1 MGHSS
6 GRETRLPV
14 TTAQR
19 EIWIAHQ
26 IDPESPTYRIGEYL
40 EIHGPVDPAVL
51 ERALR
56 HVINEAESLRTRFAE
71 EDGTVY
77 QYVTPLSDWALPV
90 FDVSGERDPRAE
102 AEAWMRSEMSDPMRP
117 ESGQLF
123 TFALFKLREDSFA
136 WYQSFHHLV
145 VDGAGFALIARRVS
159 DVYSALVAQADPP
172 PAPFGPLSR
181 LIEEDAAYRTS
192 EQYREDHDYWA
203 RHFSTPPAAARL
215 AAEPHRPAQSIRR
228 ATGELSP
235 GESHTLRE
243 LAERGGTR
251 FSSLMVA
258 AAAAYLHRMT
268 GEQEVVLGLSVAA
281 RTSPRLKWL
290 PGAVSNVVPLR
301 LRVQPGMSVSTLL
314 RQAAD
319 EVRNAARH
327 QRYRGE
333 DVARHAGAGTG
344 IRSLIGLQLN
354 FMGFAYE
361 FEFGGHPVTGHNIST
376 GLVDDSAIIVYD
388 RSRTSGAHSTR
399 IDFDANAAL
408 YDQDRTADHHRR
420 FLHLLRQIAS
430 AADEDCSVGSLDL
443 LDASERERLRTDWD
457 ARLATAR
464 ASARTHIPELFA
476 RQVRATPQA
485 TAVVCGDD
493 TLSYAELD
501 QAANR
506 LARRL
511 IALGVG
517 PERLVALALP
527 RSVEMVTAV
536 LATLKAG
543 GAYLPIDPEYPA
555 DRIEFTLRDA
565 APALVITTT
574 GTQHI
579 LSAQHTPS
587 AHGLPVLAIDAPT
600 TAAALAGEKPDPVTD
615 ADRLGPLTPRNQAY
629 VIYTSGS
636 TGTPKGVTVS
646 HHNATRLFEA
656 LGSSVDYGPSQVW
669 TLFHSYAFDFSVW
682 EMWGALLHGGRL
694 VVVPHETSRAP
705 EKFLRLLVEERVTVL
720 SQTPSAFSSL
730 IDADGENPELGD
742 QLALRSVVFGGEAL
756 DPGRL
761 VPWYTRH
768 ADSAPKLINMYG
780 ITETTVHVTHR
791 TLSSRD
797 AAPGRASVI
806 GVPLP
811 DLTAYV
817 LDTALRPV
825 PVGVPGELY
834 VAGAGVA
841 RGYLGRPGLTAS
853 RFVADPFTRDGA
865 GARMYRTGDV
875 VRWRADGE
883 LEYLGR
889 ADDQVKIRG
898 FRIEPGEVESVLAQ
912 HPSVA
917 HAAVIAREDR
927 PGDKRLVGYVVAT
940 QDQTIDPTTARGY
953 AAERLPA
960 HMVPSA
966 VVVLDELPLTVN
978 GKLDRRAL
986 PAPDYTTGADS
997 RGPHTPAEEILCGL
1011 FAEVLGLTDIGV
1023 HQSFFDL
1030 GGHSLLATRLVARVR
1045 TAFGVEL
1052 GVRTLFDA
1060 PTVAGLAQR
1069 VGGAGAARTALVPA
1083 QRPDTIPLS
1092 FAQARL
1098 WFLHRLEGPS
1108 PTYNMPLALRLTGHV
1123 DVAALEMALAD
1134 VVARHESLRTVF
1146 PEVDGV
1152 PQQRVL
1158 PVREARPQL
1167 TVTPV
1172 DASELDTALATAARH
1187 TFDLETDIP
1196 LWAQLL
1202 RISAEEHALVLVV
1215 HHIAGDGWSMR
1226 PLWRDVSTA
1235 YRARCAGREPG
1246 WAELPV
1252 QYADY
1257 TLWQR
1262 DLLGDVEDPHSEI
1275 AAQVEY
1281 WKRALA
1287 GLPDRVSLPTD
1298 RPHPQVASYEGD
1310 TVSFEWSADLHTRL
1324 EDLARESGA
1333 SLFMVANAALAALL
1347 TRMGAGQDIPIG
1359 AAIAG
1364 RTDQALDDLVGFF
1377 VNTLVLRT
1385 DTSGDPTFR
1394 QLLHQVRERSLD
1406 AYAHQDVPL
1415 DHLVQILNPVRSLAH
1430 QPLFQVMLAW
1440 QNTAQSDYDMPGLD
1454 VRPCPIT
1461 TGTAR
1466 MDLLFSMTERRTEA
1480 EPNGGIEGV
1489 VEFSADVFDR
1499 STVMSLVDRL
1509 ERLLEAVAADP
1520 DRRVGTIDLLEPAER
1535 QRVLVEW
1542 NTLTEPDVR
1551 GNAVPVTDLFARQV
1565 ERVPEAT
1572 AVMFGDRTLTYA
1584 ELDAASNR
1592 LARLLI
1598 AEGAGP
1604 ERIVALALPRSIDM
1618 IVAILAVLKTGA
1630 AYLPIDPE
1638 YPAERVEFML
1648 RDATPALAL
1657 TTTALRS
1664 LFHDQ
1669 PLTTVEYDAPKTTHR
1684 LTEQNPA
1691 PITDTDRTHPLTPHN
1706 PAYVI
1711 YTSGSTGTPKG
1722 VTVSHTGTTHMVAT
1736 QINTLTLSENNR
1748 VLQFASPSFDAAF
1761 SELWMALGSGATL
1774 VMADPQRLL
1783 PGAGL
1788 AETIAQYGVTHATLT
1803 PSTLAAVPHE
1813 HLPTLTHLIVAGEAC
1828 PPELAAQWA
1837 PGRQMLNAYGPTES
1851 TVCATMSP
1859 PLSATDTYH
1868 PPIGRPIQGTN
1879 VYVLDRRLQ
1888 PVPVGVPGELYLAG
1902 AGVAR
1907 GYLGRP
1913 GLTASRFIADPYT
1926 PNATSARMYRT
1937 GDMVRWRADGQ
1948 LEYLGRADDQVKIR
1962 GFRIEPDEIAS
1973 TLLQHPAVDQAAVIA
1988 REDRPG
1994 DSRLVGYI
2002 VPARENEEDRRQ
2014 SGDRQVQGWQQVY
2027 DDHYTTADSVPL
2039 GTNFHGWNSSY
2050 TKEPIPSVQMRAWRD
2065 ETVRRILELGPR
2077 NVLEIGVGAGL
2088 LLSEAAP
2095 SCESYWGT
2103 DLSRE
2108 VIDRLRRQVAER
2120 PDLANRTELRCQPA
2134 DDVDGLPQNFFDVVV
2149 INSVVQYFPH
2159 ADYLADVLRSA
2170 TRLLA
2175 PGGAVFVGD
2184 VRNKRLASCFHTAVQ
2199 LHQADPSEKAG
2210 AIISA
2215 AEQAMVFEKELLVDP
2230 DFFPALV
2237 HHTPGLESVDI
2248 QLKAGPHHNELS
2260 RYRYDVVLHTRPGDG
2275 EQLLAEAPQLRWG
2288 TDLADVEELLQRL
2301 DDDAPAVLCVAAI
2314 PNSRLVQEASANDIL
2329 RGGGSLTDALAALR
2343 SPAGEGA
2350 VDPHELATSAAARG
2364 YRTITRWSQ
2373 DHRRLDAVCVRADLA
2388 IAPVWSGQSP
2398 VPSTGEFS
2406 PSRFTNSPASVRDV
2420 GALASTVRQF
2430 VADRLPEYM
2439 VPSAVVVLDEL
2450 PLTVNGKLDRRAL
2463 PAPDYTAGTISRG
2476 PRTPAEEILCGLFAE
2491 VLGLTEV
2498 GVDQSFFDLGGH
2510 SLLATRLVARIRTT
2524 FGVEL
2529 GVRTLFETP
2538 TVAGLA
2544 HQVSGAGAARTALVP
2559 AQRPDTIPLSFA
2571 QARLWF
2577 LHRLEGPS
2585 PTYNMPLILRL
2596 TGQVDVAA
2604 LEAALA
2610 DVVARHES
2618 LRTVFPEI
2626 DGVPQ
2631 QRVLPV
2637 REARPQLTVTPVDPS
2652 ELDTALATA
2661 ARHTFD
2667 LETDI
2672 PLWAQL
2678 LRVSAEEHALVLVV
2692 HHIASDGWSMAP
2704 LARDLSTAFQARC
2717 AGREP
2722 GWTELPVQYADYTL
2736 WQRDVLGDVEDPD
2749 SEIAAQVEYWK
2760 QTLAGLPDR
2769 ISLPTDRPYPP
2780 TASYEGDTISF
2791 AWPADLHTRLEDL
2804 ARQSGAS
2811 LFMVIHAAL
2820 AALLSRMGGGEDIAV
2835 GSPIAGRTDQALD
2848 DLVGF
2853 FVNTLVLRT
2862 DTSGDPTFRQLLHHV
2877 RERSLD
2883 AYAHQDVPFE
2893 HLVETLNPVRSLAH
2907 QPLFQVMLAWQNADH
2922 AELEF
2927 PGLSADLV
2935 SIGTGT
2941 ARMDLLVSLVE
2952 ARASHGV
2959 SGVVEFRSDI
2969 FDRSTVASL
2978 MDRLERLLDAVA
2990 TDPDRRIGTID
3001 LLEPA
3006 ERQRVL
3012 VEWNT
3017 TTPDP
3022 DTRREA
3028 VSIPELFA
3036 RQVQRVPDA
3045 TAVVFGDRTLTY
3057 AELDAAS
3064 NRLARLLIAEGIGPE
3079 RIVALAL
3086 PRSIDMIV
3094 AVLAV
3099 LKTGAAYLP
3108 IDPEHPAERVEF
3120 MLHDA
3125 APALAVTT
3133 TALRPVFH
3141 DQPLTTV
3148 EYDAPGTTRRLA
3160 EQSPAALTDTDRTH
3174 HLTPLNPAYVIYTS
3188 GSTGTPKA
3196 VVMSSGAVVN
3206 LLRWH
3211 AMTVPGGVGTRTAQ
3225 FTALSFDVSVQET
3238 LSALTTG
3245 KTLVIPPDTTRR
3257 DAAALAQWLHEHHIT
3272 ELFAPHLVIEAVC
3285 QAADET
3291 HLHLP
3296 HLQHLIQ
3303 AGEALTLT
3311 EPLREFFLHHP
3322 TAQLHNNYG
3331 PT

>member
-1 MGHSS
+1 
-6 GRETRLPV
+6 RL
-14 TTAQR
+14 Q
-19 EIWIAHQ
+19 
-26 IDPESPTYRIGEYL
+26 
-40 EIHGPVDPAVL
+40 
-51 ERALR
+51 
-56 HVINEAESLRTRFAE
+56 
-71 EDGTVY
+71 
-77 QYVTPLSDWALPV
+77 
-90 FDVSGERDPRAE
+90 
-102 AEAWMRSEMSDPMRP
+102 
-117 ESGQLF
+117 
-123 TFALFKLREDSFA
+123 
-136 WYQSFHHLV
+136 
-145 VDGAGFALIARRVS
+145 
-159 DVYSALVAQADPP
+159 
-172 PAPFGPLSR
+172 
-181 LIEEDAAYRTS
+181 
-192 EQYREDHDYWA
+192 
-203 RHFSTPPAAARL
+203 
-215 AAEPHRPAQSIRR
+215 
-228 ATGELSP
+228 
-235 GESHTLRE
+235 
-243 LAERGGTR
+243 
-251 FSSLMVA
+251 
-258 AAAAYLHRMT
+258 
-268 GEQEVVLGLSVAA
+268 
-281 RTSPRLKWL
+281 
-290 PGAVSNVVPLR
+290 
-301 LRVQPGMSVSTLL
+301 
-314 RQAAD
+314 
-319 EVRNAARH
+319 
-327 QRYRGE
+327 
-333 DVARHAGAGTG
+333 
-344 IRSLIGLQLN
+344 
-354 FMGFAYE
+354 
-361 FEFGGHPVTGHNIST
+361 
-376 GLVDDSAIIVYD
+376 
-388 RSRTSGAHSTR
+388 
-399 IDFDANAAL
+399 
-408 YDQDRTADHHRR
+408 
-420 FLHLLRQIAS
+420 
-430 AADEDCSVGSLDL
+430 
-443 LDASERERLRTDWD
+443 
-457 ARLATAR
+457 
-464 ASARTHIPELFA
+464 
-476 RQVRATPQA
+476 
-485 TAVVCGDD
+485 
-493 TLSYAELD
+493 
-501 QAANR
+501 
-506 LARRL
+506 
-511 IALGVG
+511 
-517 PERLVALALP
+517 
-527 RSVEMVTAV
+527 
-536 LATLKAG
+536 
-543 GAYLPIDPEYPA
+543 
-555 DRIEFTLRDA
+555 
-565 APALVITTT
+565 
-574 GTQHI
+574 
-579 LSAQHTPS
+579 
-587 AHGLPVLAIDAPT
+587 
-600 TAAALAGEKPDPVTD
+600 
-615 ADRLGPLTPRNQAY
+615 
-629 VIYTSGS
+629 
-636 TGTPKGVTVS
+636 
-646 HHNATRLFEA
+646 
-656 LGSSVDYGPSQVW
+656 
-669 TLFHSYAFDFSVW
+669 
-682 EMWGALLHGGRL
+682 
-694 VVVPHETSRAP
+694 
-705 EKFLRLLVEERVTVL
+705 
-720 SQTPSAFSSL
+720 
-730 IDADGENPELGD
+730 
-742 QLALRSVVFGGEAL
+742 
-756 DPGRL
+756 
-761 VPWYTRH
+761 
-768 ADSAPKLINMYG
+768 
-780 ITETTVHVTHR
+780 
-791 TLSSRD
+791 
-797 AAPGRASVI
+797 
-806 GVPLP
+806 
-811 DLTAYV
+811 
-817 LDTALRPV
+817 PV

-834 VAGAGVA
+834 LAGAGVA
-841 RGYLGRPGLTAS
+841 RGYLGRSGLTAS
-853 RFVADPFTRDGA
+853 RFVADPFSQDPT
-865 GARMYRTGDV
+865 GARMYRTGDM
-875 VRWRADGE
+875 VRWRADGQ

-898 FRIEPGEVESVLAQ
+898 FRIEPDEIASVLTDHPTVAQ
-912 HPSVA
+912 AV
-917 HAAVIAREDR
+917 VIAHEDR
-927 PGDKRLVGYVVAT
+927 PGHKQLVAYVIPSDT
-940 QDQTIDPTTARGY
+940 GTPTTAALRSF
-953 AAERLPA
+953 AADRLPEY
-960 HMVPSA
+960 MVPSA
-966 VVVLDELPLTVN
+966 VMVLDQLPLTVN

-986 PAPDYTTGADS
+986 PTPDYTTGTIS
-997 RGPHTPAEEILCGL
+997 RAPRTPAEEILCGL
-1011 FAEVLGLTDIGV
+1011 FAEVLGLTDIGAEDN
-1023 HQSFFDL
+1023 FFDL
-1030 GGHSLLATRLVARVR
+1030 GGHSLLATRLVARIR

-1052 GVRTLFDA
+1052 GVRTLFET
-1060 PTVAGLAQR
+1060 PTVAGLAHQ
-1069 VGGAGAARTALVPA
+1069 VSGAGAARTALEPA

-1123 DVAALEMALAD
+1123 DVAALEAALAD

-1146 PEVDGV
+1146 PEVDGM
-1152 PQQRVL
+1152 PQQRIL
-1158 PVREARPQL
+1158 PVQEARPQL
-1167 TVTPV
+1167 TVTTV

-1187 TFDLETDIP
+1187 TFDLETQIP
-1196 LWAQLL
+1196 VRAHLFTTGSDTH
-1202 RISAEEHALVLVV
+1202 ILVIMV
-1215 HHIAGDGWSMR
+1215 HHIAADGWSMR

-1235 YRARCAGREPG
+1235 YQARCAGREPG
-1246 WAELPV
+1246 WTELPV

-1262 DLLGDVEDPHSEI
+1262 NLLGDVEDPHSEI
-1275 AAQVEY
+1275 SAQVEY
-1281 WKRALA
+1281 WKQTLA
-1287 GLPDRVSLPTD
+1287 GLPDRISLPTD

-1324 EDLARESGA
+1324 EELARQSGA

-1394 QLLHQVRERSLD
+1394 QLLHHVRERSLD
-1406 AYAHQDVPL
+1406 AYAHQDVPFE
-1415 DHLVQILNPVRSLAH
+1415 HLVEVLNPERSLAH
-1430 QPLFQVMLAW
+1430 QPLFQVALVW
-1440 QNTAQSDYDMPGLD
+1440 QNMPSADIEIPGLLAVPEFINTD
-1454 VRPCPIT
+1454 TAKFDISVHVMARRDAEDRP
-1461 TGTAR
+1461 AH
-1466 MDLLFSMTERRTEA
+1466 LE
-1480 EPNGGIEGV
+1480 GG
-1489 VEFSADVFDR
+1489 VEFSTDVFDR
-1499 STVMSLVDRL
+1499 STVVSLVDRL
-1509 ERLLEAVAADP
+1509 ERFLKAVTSDP
-1520 DRRVGTIDLLEPAER
+1520 DSPISAVDLLEPSER
-1535 QRVLVEW
+1535 ERLLVEW
-1542 NTLTEPDVR
+1542 NNTTTNPGWDAESDSEPDSDARTGTVW
-1551 GNAVPVTDLFARQV
+1551 VTDLFARQV

-1604 ERIVALALPRSIDM
+1604 ERIVALALPRSIDLV
-1618 IVAILAVLKTGA
+1618 VAILAVLKTGA

-1638 YPAERVEFML
+1638 YPAERVAYML
-1648 RDATPALAL
+1648 HDATPALAL
-1657 TTTALRS
+1657 TTTALRP

-1859 PLSATDTYH
+1859 PLSNTDTSH
-1868 PPIGRPIQGTN
+1868 PPIGRPIHATN
-1879 VYVLDRRLQ
+1879 VYVLDAGLQ

-1913 GLTASRFIADPYT
+1913 GLTASRFIADPFT
-1926 PNATSARMYRT
+1926 PNATGARMYRT

-2039 GTNFHGWNSSY
+2039 GTHFHGWNSSY

-2065 ETVRRILELGPR
+2065 ETVRKILELGPR

-2103 DLSRE
+2103 DLSGE

-2134 DDVDGLPQNFFDVVV
+2134 DDIDGLPQNFFDVVV

-2199 LHQADPSEKAG
+2199 LHQADPSEEAG
-2210 AIISA
+2210 AIVSA

-2237 HHTPGLESVDI
+2237 HHTPGLEWVDI

-2260 RYRYDVVLHTRPGDG
+2260 RYRYDVVLHTRPGHG
-2275 EQLLAEAPQLRWG
+2275 RQLLAKAPQLRWG

-2314 PNSRLVQEASANDIL
+2314 PNSRLVQEAAANDIL

-2350 VDPHELATSAAARG
+2350 VDPHELAASAAARG

-2398 VPSTGEFS
+2398 VPPTGEFS

-2510 SLLATRLVARIRTT
+2510 SLLATRLIARIRTT

-2626 DGVPQ
+2626 EGVPQ

-2637 REARPQLTVTPVDPS
+2637 RGARPQLTVTPVDAS

-2722 GWTELPVQYADYTL
+2722 GWAELPVQYADYTL

-2769 ISLPTDRPYPP
+2769 ISLPTDRPYPQ
-2780 TASYEGDTISF
+2780 TASHEGQTVTF
-2791 AWPADLHTRLEDL
+2791 EWPADLHTRLEGL

-2893 HLVETLNPVRSLAH
+2893 HLVETLNPARSLAH

-2969 FDRSTVASL
+2969 FDRSTVTSL

-3006 ERQRVL
+3006 ERERVL

-3017 TTPDP
+3017 TPNP
-3022 DTRREA
+3022 DTRGEA

-3036 RQVQRVPDA
+3036 RQAERVPEA
-3045 TAVVFGDRTLTY
+3045 TAVVFGDCTLTY

-3064 NRLARLLIAEGIGPE
+3064 NRLARLLIAEGAGPE
-3079 RIVALAL
+3079 RIIALAL

-3108 IDPEHPAERVEF
+3108 IDPEHPAQRVEF

-3125 APALAVTT
+3125 APALALTT

-3141 DQPLTTV
+3141 DQSLTTV

-3160 EQSPAALTDTDRTH
+3160 EQSPAPITDTDRTH

-3238 LSALTTG
+3238 LSALVTG

-3257 DAAALAQWLHEHHIT
+3257 DATALAQWLHEHHIT

-3285 QAADET
+3285 QAANET

-3331 PT
+3331 PTETHVATAHTLPTPHTWHETTAPIGHPIHTTSAYVLDRHLQPVPVGVPGELYLAGAGVARGYLGRPGLTASRFIANPFAQGGTGARMYRTGDVVRWRADGQLEYLGRADDQVKIRGFRIEPGEIASVLTHHPTVTQAVVITHEDRPGHKHLIAYVVPADDESPDPATLRTHVAEKLPDYMVPSAVMVLDELPLTVNGKLDRRALPTPEFGAPEAVRRPQNATEHTLCGLFAEVLGLPDVGTNQSFFDLGGHSLLATRLVARVRAVFDVELGVRALFEAPTVSALAHRLSSGDTGRALDVLLPLRSTGSAPPLFCVHPAGGISWPYAGLVPYVDPSCPVYGVQARALAGADRTPATVREMAADYVEQIRTVQPVGPYRLLGWSFGGLVAHAMATELQEQGESVDLLVMLDSAPTERLTTEDIPEFSEQDMLGFLLGAVGGDTDGIPEGELTPEETAELLRDRGAPVDLLLDAETFRGLRACFEQTPRLQTTHVPGLFRGDVVFFAATLGVPGRAQEPLVPAEAWRPYVSGDIDVHDVECEHHGMMQPQPLSEIGPALSEILRRLG